1 MNPKNQKEAIALH
14 LKQFGNIT
22 SLEAIKE
29 YGITRLSSIIHTLR
43 SEGWGIISEPITR
56 KNRFGNSVTLA
67 KYVFKHTFKGQ
78 LI

>member
-43 SEGWGIISEPITR
+43 S
-56 KNRFGNSVTLA
+56 
-67 KYVFKHTFKGQ
+67 
-78 LI
+78 